1 MVGFAADSEG
11 VGIISK
17 ADERLEETRD
27 VTFGMLETIT
37 CVTDFVVVV

>member
-17 ADERLEETRD
+17 ADDRLEETRD
-27 VTFGMLETIT
+27 VTFAQDTFQSGIA
-37 CVTDFVVVV
+37 